1 MDLKK
6 VYQDLSGNECNIM
19 QMIKREPEWAANILQ
34 QGEIAIAELR
44 ALKERASQQKDS
56 ADGEECPTYE
66 GTICMSRP
74 DK

>member
-6 VYQDLSGNECNIM
+6 VYQDLSGSECNIM

-56 ADGEECPTYE
+56 ADGERCPVYL
-66 GTICMSRP
+66 
-74 DK
+74 